1 MSPICAGTNVIFIV
15 CTNILCQLIVLKINW
30 YSGESLEMF
39 VSVVLILW
47 IVVAIS
53 NKWKDNWET

>member
-53 NKWKDNWET
+53 NK